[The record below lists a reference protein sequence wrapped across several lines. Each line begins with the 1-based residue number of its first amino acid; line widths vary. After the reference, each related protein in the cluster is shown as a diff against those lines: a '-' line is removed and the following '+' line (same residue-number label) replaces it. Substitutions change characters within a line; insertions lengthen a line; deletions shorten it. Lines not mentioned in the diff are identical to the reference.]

1 MSNHVTLRFH
11 LFAFLAGLLTV
22 FGFAPY
28 EIFVAPIVGLT
39 ILFYL
44 WHGSATVKNNFKLGF
59 SFGLG
64 LYGFGIYWIYIS
76 LHEFGGMP
84 WWFAGFCTFC
94 LCAFMALF
102 PALVGYFSKRIG
114 WTLWTVPL
122 LWGVSDWVRS
132 WIFTGFPWLTLG
144 YSQVPSS
151 PLVGFM
157 PMIGVYGVSIIVALI
172 ASLIAYG
179 ITQHTHLR
187 WRLKVAA
194 AISMIIISGQLLS
207 FVEWTTPFG
216 EPLKV
221 ALLQGNVSQTIK
233 WSPDVASSTINQYLQ
248 MVEQSDAQ
256 LIVLPETALPVIAQQ
271 LDKTVIQRITQHAQQ
286 QQGDA
291 LVGLV
296 QYDAENQSYF
306 NSALSFGSAPV
317 QAYSK
322 SHLVPFGEFIPLK
335 AIFGWIYQ
343 DWLNIPL
350 SDLSRGQNHT
360 PMQLAGQQVAVN
372 ICYEDVFGEEII
384 RPLPAATLLVN
395 MSNDAWY
402 GKSFAAVQHMQF
414 SQARAIE
421 TGRMMLRSTNTG
433 ATAIINQ
440 HGIVQSHAPH
450 DAQITLTGMVQGYQG
465 STPYIWWGN
474 RLFIVF
480 SFGFL
485 AWFMLK
491 KYQHKGTES
500 PKKA

>member
-1 MSNHVTLRFH
+1 MTKFGSFKPLVL
-11 LFAFLAGLLTV
+11 AFFAGLLTV
-22 FGFAPY
+22 LGFAPY
-28 EIFVAPIVGLT
+28 EIFVAPMIGLA
-39 ILFYL
+39 ILFSL
-44 WHGSATVKNNFKLGF
+44 WLRSASTKHNFQLGL

-84 WWFAGFCTFC
+84 WWFAGFSTFC

-102 PALVGYFSKRIG
+102 PALVGYFGKRIG
-114 WTLWTVPL
+114 SIIWTAPL
-122 LWGVSDWVRS
+122 LWGVSDWVRG

-144 YSQVPSS
+144 YSQVPNS

-157 PMIGVYGVSIIVALI
+157 PIFGAYGVSTIVAFM
-172 ASLIAYG
+172 ASLLAYML
-179 ITQHTHLR
+179 TQPLTRQRKIRALATIG
-187 WRLKVAA
+187 LIV
-194 AISMIIISGQLLS
+194 ISGLFLKS
-207 FVEWTTPFG
+207 IEWTSPYG

-221 ALLQGNVSQTIK
+221 ALLQGNVSQSIK
-233 WSPDVASSTINQYLQ
+233 WSPDVANSTIAQYLQ
-248 MVEQSDAQ
+248 MVEQSDAK

-271 LDKTVIQRITQHAQQ
+271 LDKQVIQRMTQHAQQ
-286 QQGDA
+286 QQGDV

-296 QYDAENQSYF
+296 QYDAENQAYF
-306 NSALSFGSAPV
+306 NSAISFGSAPI

-335 AIFGWIYQ
+335 AVFGWIYR

-350 SDLSRGQNHT
+350 SDLSRGENHT

-384 RPLPAATLLVN
+384 RPLPSATLLVN

-421 TGRMMLRSTNTG
+421 TGRMMLRATNTG
-433 ATAIINQ
+433 ATAIIDQ
-440 HGIVQSHAPH
+440 HGKVQAHAPH
-450 DAQITLTGMVQGYQG
+450 DTQTTLTGEVQGYQG

-474 RLFIVF
+474 WLFVVLSF
-480 SFGFL
+480 SAIAFVL
-485 AWFMLK
+485 WRK
-491 KYQHKGTES
+491 TK
-500 PKKA
+500 